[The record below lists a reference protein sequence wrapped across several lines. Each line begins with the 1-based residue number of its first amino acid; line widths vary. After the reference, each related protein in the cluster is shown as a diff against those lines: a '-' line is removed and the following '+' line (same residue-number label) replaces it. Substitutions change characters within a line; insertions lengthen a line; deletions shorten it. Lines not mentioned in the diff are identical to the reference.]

1 MAPHGNNMIPNAHF
15 HKDWQKYIK
24 SWFNQPARKFRRR
37 QNRIKKAKDIAPRPA
52 AGPLRPIVRCP
63 TVRYHK
69 RVRAGRGFTLEE
81 IRGAGLNARFARSV
95 GIAVDAR
102 RRSKSMESLQLNIQ
116 RLKEYKS
123 KLIVFPRHE
132 KKKLRKGEATPEE
145 RKVATQLKGPLMPIK
160 QGKPKSK
167 ARVPSETEKK
177 FSAFQVLRMARADAK
192 LVGIREKKARE
203 AIENPDDVTKVAK
216 VKAPKTK
223 K

>member
-24 SWFNQPARKFRRR
+24 CWFNQPARKFRRR
-37 QNRIKKAKDIAPRPA
+37 QARIKKAKEIAPRPA

-123 KLIVFPRHE
+123 KLIVFPRRE

-145 RKVATQLKGPLMPIK
+145 RKVATQLKGPLMPIR
-160 QGKPKSK
+160 QSKPKSK
-167 ARVPSETEKK
+167 ARIPSEAEKK
-177 FSAFQVLRMARADAK
+177 FSAFQTLRMARADAK
-192 LVGIREKKARE
+192 LVGIREKMARE
-203 AIENPDDVTKVAK
+203 AAENPDDVTKVAK
-216 VKAPKTK
+216 AKVAK